1 MHVVKCG
8 TLPKLLGFLQYKEE
22 DEEEDEEEEEEEE
35 EEEDCLFL
43 VTVMMHLISAVRCR
57 VRKTP
62 KWVHCNV

>member
-1 MHVVKCG
+1 MICLGFFVHFVKCG
-8 TLPKLLGFLQYKEE
+8 TLPKLLGFLEYK
-22 DEEEDEEEEEEEE
+22 EEEEEEE

-43 VTVMMHLISAVRCR
+43 VTVMMHLISAVSCR

>member
-1 MHVVKCG
+1 MIFLVFFMHVVKCG
-8 TLPKLLGFLQYKEE
+8 TLPKLLGFLEYK
-22 DEEEDEEEEEEEE
+22 EEEEEEE